1 MNDRFFRLIFLFLL
15 PAYLFSTILTF
26 LFYCG
31 SLKLNLDFRRLIQE
45 VRGPPIKVTLIG
57 FNVSPDDPAIVLQQ
71 EFFDCQAGWLVAL
84 TTRRPRPSEKNKL
97 EIEVA
102 A

>member
-1 MNDRFFRLIFLFLL
+1 MTDFQIDFFVSLTSL
-15 PAYLFSTILTF
+15 PVLDNTTF

-71 EFFDCQAGWLVAL
+71 EFFDCQAGWWL
-84 TTRRPRPSEKNKL
+84 
-97 EIEVA
+97 
-102 A
+102 

>member
-1 MNDRFFRLIFLFLL
+1 MTDFQIDFLFFL
-15 PAYLFSTILTF
+15 PAVLDNTTF

-84 TTRRPRPSEKNKL
+84 TTKRPRPSEKNKL